1 MTATSMP
8 ARLRRRSLLVLAGGL
23 VAGRTAAATP
33 SSGKDVSGE
42 HLGGVLDLPDAAG
55 RVRRL
60 AEFRGKVLLLF
71 FGYTRCPDVCPTTL
85 VRVAEAVRRLAPDE
99 ASRVRVLWAT
109 VDPERDSPELVGR
122 YVQAFNPAFI
132 GLSGSVA
139 QTDVVAAAFRF
150 RYDVTTYRNDVLV
163 SHSPDGFVIDARGR
177 TRVRIGV
184 DATPEQI
191 ERDVH
196 ALLAET

>member
-1 MTATSMP
+1 
-8 ARLRRRSLLVLAGGL
+8 LVLAGGL
-23 VAGRTAAATP
+23 VARRTAAATP

-42 HLGGVLDLPDAAG
+42 HLGGVLDLPDATG

-99 ASRVRVLWAT
+99 VSRVRVIWAT

-139 QTDVVAAAFRF
+139 QTDVVTAAFRF

>member
-1 MTATSMP
+1 MTAARIP

-23 VAGRTAAATP
+23 VAGRSAAAAP
-33 SSGKDVSGE
+33 SSGKDVTGE

-60 AEFRGKVLLLF
+60 ADFRGKVLLLF

-85 VRVAEAVRRLAPDE
+85 VRVAEAVRRLPPGDVA
-99 ASRVRVLWAT
+99 RVRVLWAT

-122 YVQAFNPAFI
+122 YVQAFDPAFI

-139 QTDVVAAAFRF
+139 QTDVVTAAFKF
-150 RYDVTTYRNDVLV
+150 RYDITTYRNEVLV
-163 SHSPDGFVIDARGR
+163 SHSPDGFAIDTRGR
-177 TRVRIGV
+177 TRVRIGA
-184 DATPEQI
+184 DASPEQI
-191 ERDVH
+191 GRDVRS
-196 ALLAET
+196 LLAEA

>member
-1 MTATSMP
+1 
-8 ARLRRRSLLVLAGGL
+8 
-23 VAGRTAAATP
+23 
-33 SSGKDVSGE
+33 
-42 HLGGVLDLPDAAG
+42 
-55 RVRRL
+55 
-60 AEFRGKVLLLF
+60 VLLLF

-99 ASRVRVLWAT
+99 VSRVRVIWAT

-139 QTDVVAAAFRF
+139 QTDVVTAAFRF